1 MTERLLRR
9 AVHFRDPLQFLSI
22 MSESIDHGKER
33 PGQTDEVLL
42 SMAREWVVRLASGRI
57 TTEEMSRLKSW
68 LATSA
73 AHRAAFD
80 RERTFWRQLDQ
91 LESVSGEYRVRHG
104 SEQSRSSRRPVRRAV
119 LVGGVVA
126 ACIALLVLYQDIQ
139 LFLSADY
146 RTAVGQQH
154 VVTLADGSVAHLN
167 SDTALAVTYTADE
180 RRIDLL
186 QGEALFTVVPDP
198 QKPFRVLAQGGVTQA
213 VGTVFV
219 VRAQERQTG
228 VTVAEGIVEV
238 SAGDDGRRTGP
249 SVLVQKDEQ
258 TVYRFGEP
266 PQAVA
271 SQDSHTATAWTRG
284 AIIID
289 GQPFARAIA
298 ELDRYR
304 PGRIVVLADESR
316 TKPVSGRFMLTGI
329 DDALTALA
337 STQGL
342 SVVHITNYLVVIL

>member
-1 MTERLLRR
+1 M
-9 AVHFRDPLQFLSI
+9 FLFI

-33 PGQTDEVLL
+33 PRQTDEVLL
-42 SMAREWVVRLASGRI
+42 SVAREWVVRLASGRI
-57 TTEEMSRLKSW
+57 TAEEMSRFKSW
-68 LATSA
+68 LAESPAHQA
-73 AHRAAFD
+73 AFNQERMFWQQLEQLEGASVEWRGEPRRAAS
-80 RERTFWRQLDQ
+80 EMRTPPQ
-91 LESVSGEYRVRHG
+91 RVR
-104 SEQSRSSRRPVRRAV
+104 RTIFA
-119 LVGGVVA
+119 GGAIA
-126 ACIALLVLYQDIQ
+126 ACIALIVLYQDIRV
-139 LFLSADY
+139 FLAADY
-146 RTAVGQQH
+146 RTAVGEQRI
-154 VVTLADGSVAHLN
+154 VTLPDGGIARLN
-167 SDTALAVTYTADE
+167 TDTAITVIYREHE
-180 RRIDLL
+180 RHIDLL
-186 QGEALFTVVPDP
+186 RGEALFEVMPDR

-219 VRAQERQTG
+219 VRAQEQQTG
-228 VTVAEGIVEV
+228 VTVAEGTVEV
-238 SAGDDGRRTGP
+238 FAGDDGRRTGP
-249 SVLVQKDEQ
+249 SVLVRKDEQ
-258 TVYRFGEP
+258 TAYRFGEP
-266 PQAVA
+266 PQAVG
-271 SQDSHTATAWTRG
+271 SQDSHAATAWTRG